1 VQATLWAFALAAG
14 IGITVQVGLNA
25 ALRTQVGSAGAAALV
40 NFSVGILAL
49 VAFLLAMR
57 TPVPSREAIA
67 AAPWWAWF
75 GGIFGAF
82 YVATVTVAGPKL
94 GATVMIAVTVLGQ
107 LLAALVIDQNG
118 WLGFPQQPVTPA
130 RVAGCALL
138 LGGVWL
144 VSRG

>member
-1 VQATLWAFALAAG
+1 MQATLWVFALAAG

-25 ALRTQVGSAGAAALV
+25 ALRTQFGSAGMAALV
-40 NFSVGILAL
+40 NFSVGIVAL

-67 AAPWWAWF
+67 GAPWWAWF
-75 GGIFGAF
+75 GGLFGAF

-107 LLAALVIDQNG
+107 LLAALVIDQYG
-118 WLGFPQQPVTPA
+118 WLGFPREPVTLA

>member
-1 VQATLWAFALAAG
+1 MQATLWLLVLAAG
-14 IGITVQVGLNA
+14 FGLTIQVGLNA
-25 ALRTQVGSAGAAALV
+25 ALRTAFQSAGAAAFA
-40 NFSVGILAL
+40 NFTVGILAL
-49 VAFLLAMR
+49 MAFLLVMR

-67 AAPWWAWF
+67 GVPWWAWF
-75 GGIFGAF
+75 GGLLGAF

-94 GATVMIAVTVLGQ
+94 GATLLLAITVFGQ
-107 LLAALVIDQNG
+107 LAAALIVDQNG
-118 WLGFPQQPVTPA
+118 WLGFPQQPVTLA

>member
-1 VQATLWAFALAAG
+1 MQVLLWSLVLAAG
-14 IGITVQVGLNA
+14 IGITFQVGLNA
-25 ALRTQVGSAGAAALV
+25 ALRTQFGSAGAAALV
-40 NFSVGILAL
+40 NFSVGIVAL
-49 VAFLLAMR
+49 IAFLLATR
-57 TPVPSREAIA
+57 AAVPSREAIA
-67 AAPWWAWF
+67 GTPWWAWF

-82 YVATVTVAGPKL
+82 YVATVTVAGPRL
-94 GATVMIAVTVLGQ
+94 GATVLIAITVLGQ

-118 WLGFPQQPVTPA
+118 WLGFPQQPVTLA